1 MCAYY
6 DYEMNHEDGIMK
18 RKGNEKH
25 TSLPPLNYSMIQKL
39 MKKFKVHRGALDFD
53 KSFILQNVV
62 DY

>member
-18 RKGNEKH
+18 REDNEKH

-39 MKKFKVHRGALDFD
+39 MKKFEVHRGALDLTSR
-53 KSFILQNVV
+53 SFFKML
-62 DY
+62 